1 MADRLPLP
9 QPLKSL
15 MEGTEAGALTNFFG
29 APGTG
34 KTNLCMLL
42 MLESAKAGKK
52 NIVYIDTEGGFSMER
67 LSQLVPDAEELMKG
81 VKLVEPKNFKEQS
94 LVIKGLSGTDADLII
109 LDSAASLYRLEYADP
124 EKEALE
130 ANRELAKQM
139 AMLSNIA
146 RDKGIPVVVTSQTY
160 KNWDTDANEIV
171 GGDAIKYWAKAV
183 VFIEKTG
190 KMSERSAT
198 VIKHRWIPEGK
209 TVKFEIVADGIKP
222 TGGFK
227 LF

>member
-1 MADRLPLP
+1 MAHRVLFP
-9 QPLKSL
+9 QPLRSL

-34 KTNLCMLL
+34 KTNLCMIL
-42 MLESAKAGKK
+42 MIESAKAGKK

-67 LSQLVPDAEELMKG
+67 LSQLTEDAEGLMKS
-81 VKLVEPKNFKEQS
+81 VRLVEPKNFKEQS
-94 LVIKGLSGTDADLII
+94 QVIKGLSTADADLII

-183 VFIEKTG
+183 VFLERTG

-198 VIKHRWIPEGK
+198 IIKHRWMPEGK
-209 TVKFEIVADGIKP
+209 NVRFEIVADGIKP
-222 TGGFK
+222 VSGFK
-227 LF
+227 IF

>member
-1 MADRLPLP
+1 MAERLSLP
-9 QPLKSL
+9 QPLSSL

-34 KTNLCMLL
+34 KTNICMLL
-42 MLESAKAGKK
+42 LLESAKAGKK

-67 LSQLVPDAEELMKG
+67 LSQLSTDAEGLMKH
-81 VKLVEPKNFKEQS
+81 VRLIEPKNFKEQS
-94 LVIKGLSGTDADLII
+94 QVIKGLSSSDADLII

-160 KNWDTDANEIV
+160 KNWDTEANEIV

-198 VIKHRWIPEGK
+198 VIKHRWLPEGK
-209 TVKFEIVADGIKP
+209 TVKFEIVNDGIKP
-222 TGGFK
+222 SGGFK
-227 LF
+227 IF